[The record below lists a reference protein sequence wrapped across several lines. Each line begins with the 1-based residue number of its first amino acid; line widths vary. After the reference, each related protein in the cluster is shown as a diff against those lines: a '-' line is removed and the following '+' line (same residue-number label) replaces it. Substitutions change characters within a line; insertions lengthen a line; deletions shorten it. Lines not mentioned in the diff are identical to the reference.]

1 MTTPVS
7 NLPVT
12 QKDVA
17 RLAQVSQAAVSRW
30 TSGRGYV
37 AADVRERIEKAVAEL
52 GYAPHPLAQG
62 LSSGQSDI
70 VAIVMANITN
80 PWYPVVLE
88 RITQALQALQLQV
101 LLFNA
106 TPPQSVDDVVPDVLR
121 YRVRGAIITT
131 AALSSTA
138 AQQFAARGI
147 PVVLFN
153 RTTRT
158 GGVHSVSCDNTDG
171 GRTAA
176 DTLVRSGVR
185 NVAFLGGS
193 PESSTSTDRLR
204 GFIQQLHEWD
214 RSPVATLEGE
224 FTYEWG
230 FQAVQQ
236 LMEAHPEIDG
246 IFCADD
252 EIASGAM
259 DALRYNLGKRIP
271 EDIRILG
278 FDDHP
283 IAAKAAYQLTTIR
296 QPVEDMIQ
304 QSLDLLLHG
313 EISKPSTQLLKG
325 QLIMRG
331 SV

>member
-1 MTTPVS
+1 MTPPRS

-17 RLAQVSQAAVSRW
+17 KLAQVSQAAVSRW

-62 LSSGQSDI
+62 LSSGQSEI

-80 PWYPVVLE
+80 PWYPLVLE
-88 RITQALQALQLQV
+88 RITHALQALQLQV

-106 TPPQSVDDVVPDVLR
+106 APPQSVDDVVPDVLR

-138 AQQFAARGI
+138 AQQFASRGV

-158 GGVHSVSCDNTDG
+158 GGVHSVSCDNADG

-176 DTLVRSGVR
+176 DCLLKAGARH
-185 NVAFLGGS
+185 VAFLGGGQDA
-193 PESSTSTDRLR
+193 STSTDRLR
-204 GFIQQLHEWD
+204 GFVQQLHEWD
-214 RSPVATLEGE
+214 RAPVATLEGE

-230 FQAVQQ
+230 FEAVQR
-236 LMEAHPEIDG
+236 LMAEHPEIDG

-259 DALRYNLGKRIP
+259 DALRFRLGKRIP
-271 EDIRILG
+271 QDVRILG

-283 IAAKAAYQLTTIR
+283 IAAKAAYQLTTFR
-296 QPVEDMIQ
+296 QPVDGMIEQ
-304 QSLDLLLHG
+304 AIGLLLNG
-313 EISKPSTQLLKG
+313 EVAQPSTQLLKG
-325 QLIMRG
+325 ELILRG